1 MRYSFA
7 PFALAVMVVAA
18 LVVGSAVGMP
28 NTNFV
33 SSACNTQK
41 IPSGSSVFSTLG
53 SLLVDLE
60 GNTAFSGYDY
70 KASRAGAP
78 SASGRGVCNQ

>member
-7 PFALAVMVVAA
+7 FALAVMVVAA
-18 LVVGSAVGMP
+18 LVVGSAVGTP

-41 IPSGSSVFSTLG
+41 IPNGNPFYSTLG
-53 SLLVDLE
+53 SLLVDL
-60 GNTAFSGYDY
+60 D
-70 KASRAGAP
+70 
-78 SASGRGVCNQ
+78 